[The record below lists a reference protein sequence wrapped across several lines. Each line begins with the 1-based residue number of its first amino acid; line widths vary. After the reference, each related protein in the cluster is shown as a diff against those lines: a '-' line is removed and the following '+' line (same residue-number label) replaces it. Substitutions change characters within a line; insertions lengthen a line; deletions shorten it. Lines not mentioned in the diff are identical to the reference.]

1 MSNSILFGHLEGF
14 VVEIDKSDPGINFKV
29 RVSSGKICLATDL
42 RGVLDHVTVGMKVCL
57 EGAYAFFDN
66 GEIDYIVDENLRGV
80 HVGDECV
87 TFPLTTQPQIP
98 EGFDRDLSIIN
109 GGG

>member
-1 MSNSILFGHLEGF
+1 MSNSILFGHLEG
-14 VVEIDKSDPGINFKV
+14 VVTKIGSNGPGIDFEV
-29 RVSSGKICLATDL
+29 RTRRGKICYATDL
-42 RGVLDHVTVGMKVCL
+42 TGVLDHVTVGMKICL
-57 EGAYAFFDN
+57 EEAAVFFDN

-98 EGFDRDLSIIN
+98 EGFDRDLSRIN
-109 GGG
+109 GG